1 MTQAVDDILLYIE
14 REFPRWLADRDEN
27 LDAWTMEDLENW
39 LVDKKDAVLSV
50 GRKQGYLSQT
60 ALKRFIFESRG
71 KVPDMALIS
80 TATRLALP
88 RFLCAIG
95 LQKRNTNSGI
105 LFEEFAH
112 ALMLVTTLGWRD
124 HAELHARLG
133 LQEMMKHSIQRGTI
147 YGGAL
152 RQVTTSHGFAYMI
165 MDVFK
170 DFLGAEKT
178 STQTPWRV
186 EHYEDYAGGYGG
198 WAEIAANWR
207 VPDPNAFAEI
217 LNRAADYHVAQSRGM
232 STKGSKYESTLKETH
247 FEVEGN
253 EFWLLPV
260 ILFTFL
266 RLREWEGLTNPRYL
280 SHDLFRKGVFRELP
294 PAPRAA
300 PYWPP
305 NPFFDQIDAKF
316 RAENP
321 ETPSLADLPRLRAA
335 QS

>member
-1 MTQAVDDILLYIE
+1 MTQTVDDILLYVE
-14 REFPRWLADRDEN
+14 REFPRWLADREEN

-50 GRKQGYLSQT
+50 GDKQGYLSQT

-88 RFLCAIG
+88 QFLYAIG
-95 LQKRNTNSGI
+95 VQKRNTNSGI
-105 LFEEFAH
+105 MFKEFVR
-112 ALMLVTTLGWRD
+112 ALTLATTLGWRD

-133 LQEMMKHSIQRGTI
+133 LQELMKHSIERGKR

-152 RQVTTSHGFAYMI
+152 GQGISLHRYNFMI

-178 STQTPWRV
+178 STQTPWRT
-186 EHYEDYAGGYGG
+186 EFHDKYGGYGG

-217 LNRAADYHVAQSRGM
+217 LNRAADYHVAQSRDM
-232 STKGSKYESTLKETH
+232 VTKGSKYDSTLKETH

-266 RLREWEGLTNPRYL
+266 RLREWEGLTNPGYL